1 MKTQNL
7 LYDENLPES
16 YLKRLDEILPV
27 HEVHKVKFQSGTKQ
41 AWGEG
46 TVVLLCLNDE
56 QTAEILPR
64 VEEKKWIAGFLPHP
78 DATKTRKE
86 FGIDSDPE
94 KAFKHIK
101 ETDRTVKTDALYC
114 NDRLVLSSV
123 IIGDALSMPQESF
136 EKNIWLRIINVF
148 RRIGKLTV
156 IKHQK
161 YKITGKDEEFKEINT
176 SALGIVVVE
185 RMNAL
190 LLTKKLEG
198 NTFINDG
205 FLNALILSPT
215 SIFEMLGFIFRSVIP
230 GLELLNKLP
239 KFIGAVK
246 TSQLTIETDDQ
257 VSFLIDGVELVAKRI
272 DLNVH
277 PAAIEIIP
285 GRHLK
290 LPESK
295 KTGKKVY
302 QVHALPKNAAANE
315 LASRSLPVIKRA
327 ATEDFKDL
335 FVILRQNAQT
345 TNSYLIMMTL
355 ATLLATFGLYAN
367 STPVVIG
374 AMILAPLIA
383 PIVSISMALVRQD
396 TQLLL
401 KSSKTLL
408 FGTLLSLLATA
419 LFSLL
424 IPIKIPTPEIEAR
437 TAPTLLDLGVAFI
450 SGIAAAYTHARE
462 ELARSLAGIAI
473 AVALVPPLAV
483 AGVGIGWGDFNIFFG
498 GFILYLT
505 NLTGIF
511 ISAGLTFIL
520 LGFAPFKIARKGLI
534 LSAVMLL
541 PISVPLSYGFSK
553 MYREAVMIRSI
564 ERVEIEN
571 HKIRDINVRIGSPTV
586 ISLKLVSERNITES
600 EIDGM
605 KQVFEERLGKDIQLE
620 VVTAIR
626 R

>member
-27 HEVHKVKFQSGTKQ
+27 HEVHKVKFQSGGKQ
-41 AWGEG
+41 AWGEE

-56 QTAEILPR
+56 QIAEVLPR
-64 VEEKKWIAGFLPHP
+64 IQEKKWIAGFLPHP
-78 DATKTRKE
+78 QGPKTRKE
-86 FGIDSDPE
+86 FGVDSDPE
-94 KAFKHIK
+94 KAFKHIQ
-101 ETDRTVKTDALYC
+101 ETTRTVKTDALYC
-114 NDRLVLSSV
+114 NDRLVLSSI

-136 EKNIWLRIINVF
+136 ERNIWLRIINVF

-156 IKHQK
+156 IKHHK
-161 YKITGKDEEFKEINT
+161 YKITGKDPDFKEINT

-215 SIFEMLGFIFRSVIP
+215 SVFEMLGFVFRSLIP
-230 GLELLNKLP
+230 GLEHLNKLP
-239 KFIGAVK
+239 KFIGSVK
-246 TSQLTIETDDQ
+246 TRQLTIETEE
-257 VSFLIDGVELVAKRI
+257 VISFLIDGVELNTKLIEMEVQ
-272 DLNVH
+272 

-290 LPESK
+290 LPENK
-295 KTGKKVY
+295 KTGKKSY
-302 QVHALPKNAAANE
+302 QIHALPKSRAADY
-315 LASRSLPVIKRA
+315 LATRSLPLIKRA

-335 FVILRQNAQT
+335 FVVLRQNAQT
-345 TNSYLIMMTL
+345 TNTYLIMMTL
-355 ATLLATFGLYAN
+355 STLLATFGLYAN

-374 AMILAPLIA
+374 AMILAPLIS

-396 TQLLL
+396 TELLF

-408 FGTLLSLLATA
+408 FGTVLALLATA
-419 LFSLL
+419 FFALI

-462 ELARSLAGIAI
+462 ELAKSLAGIAI

-483 AGVGIGWGDFNIFFG
+483 AGVGIGWFDFSIFFG

-534 LSAVMLL
+534 ITLIMLV
-541 PISVPLSYGFSK
+541 PISVPLSFGFSK
-553 MYREAVMIRSI
+553 MYREAMITRSL

-571 HKIRDINVRIGSPTV
+571 HKIRDLNIRVGSPTV
-586 ISLKLVSERNITES
+586 VSLRLVSDRNITEG
-600 EIDGM
+600 EIDGI
-605 KQVFEERLGKDIQLE
+605 KQVFEERLGKEIELE

>member
-27 HEVHKVKFQSGTKQ
+27 HEVNKVKFKSGAKQ

-46 TVVLLCLNDE
+46 TVILLCLNDE
-56 QTAEILPR
+56 QVAEVLPR
-64 VEEKKWIAGFLPHP
+64 IQEKKWVAGFLPHP
-78 DATKTRKE
+78 DAVKTRKE
-86 FGIDSDPE
+86 FGVDSDPE

-123 IIGDALSMPQESF
+123 IIGDVLSMPQESF
-136 EKNIWLRIINVF
+136 ERNIWLRILNVF
-148 RRIGKLTV
+148 RRIGKLAV
-156 IKHQK
+156 IKHNK
-161 YKITGKDEEFKEINT
+161 YKITGKDEDFKEINT

-215 SIFEMLGFIFRSVIP
+215 SIFEMLGFIFRSIIP
-230 GLELLNKLP
+230 GMEHLNKLP
-239 KFIGAVK
+239 KFIGSVK
-246 TSQLTIETDDQ
+246 TSQLSIETDETI
-257 VSFLIDGVELVAKRI
+257 SFLIDGVELNASRI
-272 DLNVH
+272 DLEVQH
-277 PAAIEIIP
+277 AAIEIIP

-295 KTGKKVY
+295 KTGKKIY
-302 QVHALPKNAAANE
+302 QINALPKNEAANE
-315 LASRSLPVIKRA
+315 LATRKLPLIKRA
-327 ATEDFKDL
+327 ASDDFKDL

-345 TNSYLIMMTL
+345 TNTYLIMMTL
-355 ATLLATFGLYAN
+355 ATILATFGLYAN

-419 LFSLL
+419 FFALI

-437 TAPTLLDLGVAFI
+437 TSPTLLDLGVAFI

-483 AGVGIGWGDFNIFFG
+483 AGVGIGWGDFSIFFG
-498 GFILYLT
+498 GFVLYLT

-534 LSAVMLL
+534 ISAVMLV
-541 PISVPLSYGFSK
+541 PISIPLSYGFSK
-553 MYREAVMIRSI
+553 MYREAVIIRSI
-564 ERVEIEN
+564 KRVEMEN

-605 KQVFEERLGKDIQLE
+605 KSIFEERLNREIQLE

>member
-16 YLKRLDEILPV
+16 YLKKLDEILPV

-41 AWGEG
+41 AWGEE

-56 QTAEILPR
+56 QVAEILPR
-64 VEEKKWIAGFLPHP
+64 VEEKKWVAGFLPHP
-78 DATKTRKE
+78 DAPKTRKE

-94 KAFKHIK
+94 KAFQHLQ
-101 ETDRTVKTDALYC
+101 ETDKTVKTDALYC

-123 IIGDALSMPQESF
+123 IIGDTLSMPQESF
-136 EKNIWLRIINVF
+136 EKNIWLRILNVF
-148 RRIGKLTV
+148 RRIGKLAV
-156 IKHQK
+156 IKHHK
-161 YKITGKDEEFKEINT
+161 YKITGKDEELKEINT

-246 TSQLTIETDDQ
+246 TSQLSIETDET
-257 VSFLIDGVELVAKRI
+257 VTFLIDGIELVAKRI

-277 PAAIEIIP
+277 PAAIHIIP

-290 LPESK
+290 LPENK

-302 QVHALPKNAAANE
+302 QVYALPKNEAANE
-315 LASRSLPVIKRA
+315 LASRSLPLIKRA
-327 ATEDFKDL
+327 ATEDFKDF

-345 TNSYLIMMTL
+345 TNTYLIMMTL
-355 ATLLATFGLYAN
+355 ATILATFGLYAN

-419 LFSLL
+419 LFALL

-483 AGVGIGWGDFNIFFG
+483 AGVGIGWGDFSIFFG
-498 GFILYLT
+498 GFVLYLT

-534 LSAVMLL
+534 ISAVMLV
-541 PISVPLSYGFSK
+541 PVSVPLSYGFSK
-553 MYREAVMIRSI
+553 MYREAVIIRSI
-564 ERVEIEN
+564 ERVEIED
-571 HKIRDINVRIGSPTV
+571 HQIRDIHVRIGSPTV
-586 ISLKLVSERNITES
+586 ISLKLVSERNITEG
-600 EIDGM
+600 EIAGI
-605 KQVFEERLGKDIQLE
+605 KHVFEERLGKEIQLE